1 MIINLVCYI
10 IIIFL
15 INLFISK
22 SNFLKSHSGF
32 MHQKFLN
39 NSIPLTGGI
48 FILLPIFLL
57 FYNFYPYM
65 IMSFF
70 LLFLLGLFSDL
81 NILAKAKYRFL
92 IQFII
97 ISIFVIFTQLE
108 VLPSRIEYIDNKFQN
123 TFYSYF
129 FTVFCLMVLI
139 NGSNFIDG
147 LNGLFLGYN
156 IIILLVLI
164 NLDLLGLV
172 GISNESFYIL
182 LSILSFLLLL
192 NFSNKLFMGDG
203 GAYSLS
209 FLLGYILIT
218 IYNKNQIVSPY
229 FIIVL
234 LWYPCF
240 ENLFSILRKFLINKN
255 PMKPDNSHLHHY
267 LYMLIKK
274 KLGLSN
280 LLSNNLSSLMINSFN
295 LFIFYFASL
304 NLNHTQTQLIILF
317 LSIITYLIIFFTLK
331 KILS

>member
-22 SNFLKSHSGF
+22 LNFLKSHSGF
-32 MHQKFLN
+32 IHQKFLN

-48 FILLPIFLL
+48 FILLPIFFL
-57 FYNFYPYM
+57 FYSFYPYM
-65 IMSFF
+65 IMFFF
-70 LLFLLGLFSDL
+70 LLFLLGLLSDL

-97 ISIFVIFTQLE
+97 ISTVVISTQLE

-156 IIILLVLI
+156 IIILVVLI
-164 NLDLLGLV
+164 NLDLLGLF
-172 GISNESFYIL
+172 GISSESFYIL
-182 LSILSFLLLL
+182 LSVLSFLLLL

>member
-1 MIINLVCYI
+1 
-10 IIIFL
+10 
-15 INLFISK
+15 
-22 SNFLKSHSGF
+22 
-32 MHQKFLN
+32 
-39 NSIPLTGGI
+39 
-48 FILLPIFLL
+48 
-57 FYNFYPYM
+57 M

-97 ISIFVIFTQLE
+97 ISMVVIFTQLE

-156 IIILLVLI
+156 IIILLILI

-182 LSILSFLLLL
+182 LLILSFLLLL

-240 ENLFSILRKFLINKN
+240 ENLFSIIRKLYLSLSPFTPDNNHLHQLFFNLINTKIF
-255 PMKPDNSHLHHY
+255 KSK
-267 LYMLIKK
+267 IV
-274 KLGLSN
+274 
-280 LLSNNLSSLMINSFN
+280 SNNLSSLIINFFN
-295 LFIFYFASL
+295 F
-304 NLNHTQTQLIILF
+304 IILYTAAINPYNTIYQIKLISFSIACYILAFF
-317 LSIITYLIIFFTLK
+317 LLK
-331 KILS
+331 NKINKF

>member
-97 ISIFVIFTQLE
+97 ISMFVIFTQLE

-172 GISNESFYIL
+172 GINNESFYIL

-280 LLSNNLSSLMINSFN
+280 LLSNNLSSLMINSYN

>member
-97 ISIFVIFTQLE
+97 ISMFVIFTQLE

-172 GISNESFYIL
+172 GINNESFYIL

-304 NLNHTQTQLIILF
+304 NLYHTQTQLIILF

>member
-65 IMSFF
+65 IISFF

-97 ISIFVIFTQLE
+97 ISMFVIFTQLE

-172 GISNESFYIL
+172 GINNESFYIL

-280 LLSNNLSSLMINSFN
+280 LLSNNLSSLMINSYN

>member
-97 ISIFVIFTQLE
+97 ISMFVIFTQLE

-274 KLGLSN
+274 KLGLNN

>member
-48 FILLPIFLL
+48 FILLPIFFL
-57 FYNFYPYM
+57 FYSFYPYM

-70 LLFLLGLFSDL
+70 LLFLLGLLSDL

-97 ISIFVIFTQLE
+97 ISMVVISTQLE

-182 LSILSFLLLL
+182 LLILSFLLLL

-295 LFIFYFASL
+295 LVIFYFASL
-304 NLNHTQTQLIILF
+304 NFNHTQTQLIILF
-317 LSIITYLIIFFTLK
+317 LSIISYLIIFFTLK

>member
-65 IMSFF
+65 IISFF

-97 ISIFVIFTQLE
+97 ISMVVIFTQLE

-172 GISNESFYIL
+172 GINNESFYIL

-280 LLSNNLSSLMINSFN
+280 LLSNNLSSLMINSYN

>member
-22 SNFLKSHSGF
+22 LNFLKSHSGF
-32 MHQKFLN
+32 IHQKFLN

-48 FILLPIFLL
+48 FILLPIFFL
-57 FYNFYPYM
+57 FYSFYPYM
-65 IMSFF
+65 IMFFF
-70 LLFLLGLFSDL
+70 LLFLLGLLSDL

-97 ISIFVIFTQLE
+97 ISTVVISTQLE

-156 IIILLVLI
+156 IIILVVLI
-164 NLDLLGLV
+164 NLDLLGLF
-172 GISNESFYIL
+172 GISSESFYIL
-182 LSILSFLLLL
+182 LSVLSFLLLL

-295 LFIFYFASL
+295 LVIFYFASL

-317 LSIITYLIIFFTLK
+317 LSIISFLIIFFTLK

>member
-97 ISIFVIFTQLE
+97 ISTVVISTQLE

-156 IIILLVLI
+156 IIILVVLI
-164 NLDLLGLV
+164 NLDLLGLF
-172 GISNESFYIL
+172 GISSESFYIL
-182 LSILSFLLLL
+182 LSVLSFLLLL

-295 LFIFYFASL
+295 LVIFYFASL
-304 NLNHTQTQLIILF
+304 NFNHTQTQLIILF
-317 LSIITYLIIFFTLK
+317 LSIISYLIIFFTLK

>member
-22 SNFLKSHSGF
+22 LNFLKSHSGF
-32 MHQKFLN
+32 IHQKFLN

-48 FILLPIFLL
+48 FILLPIFFL
-57 FYNFYPYM
+57 FYSFYPYM
-65 IMSFF
+65 IMFFF
-70 LLFLLGLFSDL
+70 LLFLLGLLSDL

-97 ISIFVIFTQLE
+97 ISTVVISTQLE

-156 IIILLVLI
+156 IIILVVLI
-164 NLDLLGLV
+164 NLDLLGLF
-172 GISNESFYIL
+172 GISSESFYIL
-182 LSILSFLLLL
+182 LSVLSFLLLL

-209 FLLGYILIT
+209 FLVGYILIT

-295 LFIFYFASL
+295 LVIFYFASL
-304 NLNHTQTQLIILF
+304 NFNHTQTQLIILF
-317 LSIITYLIIFFTLK
+317 LSIISYLIIFFTLK